1 MVKHS
6 PSTSLQFCPR
16 LPWNSELTES
26 SSVLTTSILS
36 NIWYRGKGRCGW
48 EGKVNISIV
57 LTDLF
62 CNETEL
68 YPGHILIWYN
78 PGIGKSQLPHVNE
91 FMGTLLVC
99 VLTQSC
105 LTLFNSMDRHCSA
118 PGSSVHGIL
127 QARIYWRRSPLP
139 PPGDLPKAGTE
150 PLAPASPAPWA
161 DSLLLSGFPGNT
173 AF

>member
-105 LTLFNSMDRHCSA
+105 LTLFNSMDRQTAA
-118 PGSSVHGIL
+118 PQVPLSTGFSRQEYTGAGRHFLLQGIF
-127 QARIYWRRSPLP
+127 
-139 PPGDLPKAGTE
+139 PKQGQN
-150 PLAPASPAPWA
+150 P
-161 DSLLLSGFPGNT
+161 
-173 AF
+173 